1 MQEPSGL
8 NDIDAANARSKVGAN
23 VAALA
28 DRPTLIL
35 QLLHQFNSPLVI
47 ILIIAALVSGA
58 LGDWTS
64 GILILCIVFIS
75 AALDFA
81 QTYHSQQAADR
92 LRRQVAPTAR
102 VKRSGVWRDIAPEEL
117 APGDLIRLQAGD
129 LVPADAYVISSESL
143 FVQQSALTGE
153 SVAVEKKSVEA
164 PPATPPDPDD
174 SCRVFLGTSVTSGSA
189 LAIIETIGAKTA
201 FGQIGTS
208 LRVRRPET
216 EFERGMRELSL
227 LVTRAVVFLA
237 FFVLLVSIV
246 MHRDP
251 FQSLLFAVALAV
263 GLTPE
268 FLPMIN
274 TITLGAGAVRM
285 SRKKVIVKRLQ
296 AIENLG
302 GMDIL
307 CSDKTGTLTREEMK
321 LEAALDSHG
330 ENPSP
335 YTMALARL
343 NSRFENGIRN
353 TLDDAILAAP
363 LADGEPDYTKARRLG
378 EIPFDFER
386 RRLSV
391 FAATPGL
398 PDQKEGAERF
408 LLITKGAPESV
419 LAICAYIRDAQGSVT
434 PLDDTTREICNQA
447 YQKSNEQGYRVLAVA
462 YRELTAEANP
472 DAGQETQMVLAG
484 FLTLA
489 NPPLPDAARMIQKL
503 QEDGVQIKILTGDN
517 ELVTAHLCNAIGLAG
532 LKGSEIIMGDQIAH
546 MSDSALGQV
555 AEEANIFARVSP
567 VQKNRIILA
576 LKRRGHVVG
585 YIGDGINDAPSLH
598 SADVGISVAN
608 GADVA
613 RDAAEIILLER
624 SLAVLHDGI
633 TEGRRAYGNVLKYLL
648 MNLSSNFG
656 NMVSMA
662 GAAAFLPFLPMLPT
676 QILLN
681 NLLYD
686 LSQVTI
692 PTDNVDDAILRRPRR
707 WDMRLI
713 RDFMLY
719 IGPISSLYDFLTFWA
734 LRVVFHASEKE
745 FHTGWFVES
754 LATQTLVIFVIRTSS
769 RFWEG
774 RPSAPLLITM
784 FVTVCVAVILPY
796 SPLARPLG
804 FVPLPLSFLGFVLAI
819 TVTYLAVVE
828 LIKRRLLSRFAM

>member
-1 MQEPSGL
+1 
-8 NDIDAANARSKVGAN
+8 
-23 VAALA
+23 
-28 DRPTLIL
+28 
-35 QLLHQFNSPLVI
+35 
-47 ILIIAALVSGA
+47 
-58 LGDWTS
+58 
-64 GILILCIVFIS
+64 
-75 AALDFA
+75 
-81 QTYHSQQAADR
+81 
-92 LRRQVAPTAR
+92 
-102 VKRSGVWRDIAPEEL
+102 
-117 APGDLIRLQAGD
+117 
-129 LVPADAYVISSESL
+129 
-143 FVQQSALTGE
+143 
-153 SVAVEKKSVEA
+153 
-164 PPATPPDPDD
+164 
-174 SCRVFLGTSVTSGSA
+174 
-189 LAIIETIGAKTA
+189 
-201 FGQIGTS
+201 
-208 LRVRRPET
+208 
-216 EFERGMRELSL
+216 
-227 LVTRAVVFLA
+227 
-237 FFVLLVSIV
+237 
-246 MHRDP
+246 
-251 FQSLLFAVALAV
+251 
-263 GLTPE
+263 
-268 FLPMIN
+268 
-274 TITLGAGAVRM
+274 
-285 SRKKVIVKRLQ
+285 
-296 AIENLG
+296 
-302 GMDIL
+302 
-307 CSDKTGTLTREEMK
+307 
-321 LEAALDSHG
+321 
-330 ENPSP
+330 
-335 YTMALARL
+335 MALARL

-391 FAATPGL
+391 FAATPTL
-398 PDQKEGAERF
+398 TDQKEGAERF

-419 LAICAYIRDAQGSVT
+419 LAVCTSIRDSQGIVT
-434 PLDDTTREICNQA
+434 PLDDTVREICHRA
-447 YQKSNEQGYRVLAVA
+447 YQKSNELGFRVLAVA
-462 YRELTAEANP
+462 YRELTVEANP